1 LEEKRSLEMADLH
14 LKIYEK
20 SQEIE
25 TFAKNDYTKYDA
37 IAALS
42 DKLHDL
48 MEEVEKLKKR
58 K

>member
-1 LEEKRSLEMADLH
+1 MADLH